1 MSRLKVCENFKNAK
15 KLTLSITAGLLLN
28 SLFLTSAFAADMPAG
43 TVISGGLTW
52 ILASKTANWSNAN
65 SSSCGH
71 STAGGYTDWHLPT
84 KSQLSTL
91 QATSKAQLTNA
102 GWTLGNTWSSNVYDP
117 SSHFIVNLIYGV
129 VDYGYDSNNY
139 FVSCVR

>member
-1 MSRLKVCENFKNAK
+1 VCDHFKNAK
-15 KLTLSITAGLLLN
+15 KLTLSITTGLLLS
-28 SLFLTSAFAADMPAG
+28 SLLLPLAFAADLPAG
-43 TVISGGLTW
+43 TVASGGLTW
-52 ILASKTANWSNAN
+52 ILASKTANWSNAA

-71 STAGGYTDWHLPT
+71 LTAGGYTDWHLPT

-91 QATSKAQLTNA
+91 QATSKAQLTKA

-117 SSHFIVNLIYGV
+117 SSHFTVNLIYGV
-129 VDYGYDSNNY
+129 VDYGYDSDLK